1 MTEPIAT
8 ENKHAFAPYLR
19 HYGKTVEEQIEKNKP
34 LMEWLKQKIEEAEN
48 LTEEEVQ
55 VNHEYLEE
63 LKATIDSFRP
73 TGHKLF
79 SENLNELESLV
90 DFLPVTQEVWRKAA
104 QLWAESRRQGQP
116 TADSKNIDADVI
128 IAATCQI
135 LQAEYPGQSFVVA
148 TTNVKH
154 LSHFVM
160 AQTWQEI
167 R

>member
-1 MTEPIAT
+1 MIVFLDTGVLGIISSP
-8 ENKHAFAPYLR
+8 N
-19 HYGKTVEEQIEKNKP
+19 EKQEVINCQQ
-34 LMEWLKQKIEEAEN
+34 WLYQLIVRG
-48 LTEEEVQ
+48 VQ
-55 VNHEYLEE
+55 VVSSDLCDYEVRRGIL
-63 LKATIDSFRP
+63 LTPFVPSSQQGIK
-73 TGHKLF
+73 
-79 SENLNELESLV
+79 NLNELESLV
-90 DFLPVTQEVWRKAA
+90 DFLSVTQEVWRKAA

-135 LQAEYPGQSFVVA
+135 FQAESPGQNLIVA